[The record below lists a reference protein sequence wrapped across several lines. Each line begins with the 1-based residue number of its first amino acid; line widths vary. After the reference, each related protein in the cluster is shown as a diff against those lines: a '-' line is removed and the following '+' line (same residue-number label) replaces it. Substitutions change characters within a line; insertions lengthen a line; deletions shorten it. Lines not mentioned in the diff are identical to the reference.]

1 MEFKTK
7 SALAECANDQ
17 TMAEIAT
24 YHNGLPGVKPVKK
37 FESRD
42 VAVTRI
48 WAVVDGQGPAT
59 GANTAADKPK
69 VARKPKVSRKSAT
82 SGRKPG
88 KTAAKKAASAGLK
101 VRDEA
106 VKLLS
111 RAGGATL
118 PEMMKAFKWQAH
130 SVRGFMSI
138 LASKHGFKVDSSSVE
153 GVRTYRIK

>member
-7 SALAECANDQ
+7 IALTEWANDQ
-17 TMAEIAT
+17 TMPEIAA
-24 YHNGLPGVKPVKK
+24 YYNGLPGVKPVKK

-48 WAVVDGQGPAT
+48 WAALG
-59 GANTAADKPK
+59 K
-69 VARKPKVSRKSAT
+69 VARKPEAVGKKAR

-88 KTAAKKAASAGLK
+88 KTGAKKAASAGLK

-111 RAGGATL
+111 RASGVTL
-118 PEMMKAFKWQAH
+118 PELMKAFKWQAH
-130 SVRGFMSI
+130 SVRGFISV
-138 LASKHGFKVDSSSVE
+138 LQSKHGFKIESSKVD
-153 GVRTYRIK
+153 GVWTYRIK

>member
-7 SALAECANDQ
+7 AALSEWANDQ
-17 TMAEIAT
+17 TMPEIAA
-24 YHNGLPGVKPVKK
+24 YYNGLPGVKAVKK
-37 FESRD
+37 FESRE

-48 WAVVDGQGPAT
+48 WAALSP
-59 GANTAADKPK
+59 DKPK
-69 VARKPKVSRKSAT
+69 VAKGARKSAT
-82 SGRKPG
+82 SGRKLP
-88 KTAAKKAASAGLK
+88 KTSKPRKASSTA
-101 VRDEA
+101 RDEA

-130 SVRGFMSI
+130 SVRGFISV
-138 LASKHGFKVDSSSVE
+138 LASKHGFKIESSKVD